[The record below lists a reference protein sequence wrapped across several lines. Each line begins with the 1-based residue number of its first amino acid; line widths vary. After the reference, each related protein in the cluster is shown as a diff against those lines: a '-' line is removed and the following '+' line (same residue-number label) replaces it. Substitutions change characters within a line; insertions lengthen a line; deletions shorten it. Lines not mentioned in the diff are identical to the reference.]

1 MKDLLLC
8 VHVVVKTLN
17 LEISR
22 FYRFGRL
29 RQRIVLKSV
38 LHVLHDYFSSF
49 NQSDH
54 CFVASLLLL
63 PSSLLKLPNVLI
75 TAELPGFSPRYQF
88 DNSDFQMESSARF
101 PEIDASDLLEKRENK
116 LNKNTQIPQRSRK
129 TWIKVFDLWRG

>member
-29 RQRIVLKSV
+29 RQRIVLKCV

-54 CFVASLLLL
+54 CFVAS
-63 PSSLLKLPNVLI
+63 SLLKLPNVLI
-75 TAELPGFSPRYQF
+75 TAELPDFSPRYQF

-101 PEIDASDLLEKRENK
+101 PEIDATDLLEMRVNIIIRTRILKE
-116 LNKNTQIPQRSRK
+116 TQKI
-129 TWIKVFDLWRG
+129 G